1 MDLLKNIRAV
11 HSFVSEMLFHDV
23 LKQLLTPKIN
33 SNGQKK
39 KKIIAFFSAMTQCL
53 DDHGG
58 KVKDP

>member
-39 KKIIAFFSAMTQCL
+39 KKIIAFFSAMT
-53 DDHGG
+53 
-58 KVKDP
+58 

>member
-23 LKQLLTPKIN
+23 LKLLLIPNIN

-39 KKIIAFFSAMTQCL
+39 KKIIALFSAMT
-53 DDHGG
+53 
-58 KVKDP
+58 

>member
-11 HSFVSEMLFHDV
+11 HSFVSEMIFHDV

-39 KKIIAFFSAMTQCL
+39 KNYCVFFCH
-53 DDHGG
+53 DI
-58 KVKDP
+58 VPR

>member
-23 LKQLLTPKIN
+23 LKLLLTPKIN

-39 KKIIAFFSAMTQCL
+39 KIIVLFSAMT
-53 DDHGG
+53 
-58 KVKDP
+58 